1 MLMLNRSIKI
11 LITIS
16 LFSLLFWITYWLI
29 PSFYHFNNLILGL
42 PDQYSNK
49 EWYFIPAHFGLVAR
63 FIGTCLGLLT
73 TFFIWVKNKPFSKVK
88 NMITTS
94 LLMEATYSISLL
106 PSFWSLFSTFR
117 ATTLG
122 IAYFLQ
128 IIFTTPLLV
137 ILALKIYQ
145 YNTHENKLKILKW
158 SNITFAGYI
167 AALWINSMF
176 RWIDMLLSEGFSFLI
191 SGIRAIGFF
200 DAAVFMSLAVIF
212 AAIGARSHGNQIE
225 AAARRWIGLTMVMI
239 GLHYVIYL
247 VYSYIVDSLGFAL
260 LVDVWTVPLLFL
272 GLALLF
278 AKPSEQK
285 RSF

>member
-1 MLMLNRSIKI
+1 MLNRSIKI

-16 LFSLLFWITYWLI
+16 LLSLLFWIIYWLI
-29 PSFYHFNNLILGL
+29 PSFHHFNNLILGL
-42 PDQYSNK
+42 QDQYTNR
-49 EWYFIPAHFGLVAR
+49 EWYFIPAHFGLIAR

-73 TFFIWVKNKPFSKVK
+73 AFFIWIKNKPFSKVK
-88 NMITTS
+88 NLVTTS

-128 IIFTTPLLV
+128 ILFTAPLLV
-137 ILALKIYQ
+137 VLALKIHYYYAHQ
-145 YNTHENKLKILKW
+145 NKLNILKW
-158 SNITFAGYI
+158 STFTFAGYV
-167 AALWINSMF
+167 AALWINTVF
-176 RWIDMLLSEGFSFLI
+176 RWIDMVFVEGFSVLT

-200 DAAVFMSLAVIF
+200 DAAFFMSLAVIF
-212 AAIGARSHGNQIE
+212 AAMGARSHEKQTEVAIK
-225 AAARRWIGLTMVMI
+225 RWIGLAMVMI
-239 GLHYVIYL
+239 GLHYLIYL
-247 VYSYIVDSLGFAL
+247 IYSYIVNALGFVL
-260 LVDVWTVPLLFL
+260 LVDIWTVPLLFL

-278 AKPSEQK
+278 AKPRTHT